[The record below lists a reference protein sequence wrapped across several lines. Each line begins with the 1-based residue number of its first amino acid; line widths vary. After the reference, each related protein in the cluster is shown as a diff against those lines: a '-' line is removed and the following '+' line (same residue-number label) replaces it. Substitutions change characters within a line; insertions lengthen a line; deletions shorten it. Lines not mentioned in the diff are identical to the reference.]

1 MLKHN
6 RIVLAIAGAVF
17 LAIVALEM
25 AAPANIVGAYGF
37 VLPIL
42 LVATVRSRVLMLVT
56 VVACIVAT
64 YMGLM
69 QPTKPGRFQSAV
81 INRSVVAGMLLVV
94 AYIGMTWEERKARE
108 EAARAALA
116 QETENLL
123 KANTQLVDAKDQLNR
138 SERLAAVGQLVAS
151 VAHEV
156 GTPLHSIAWHVQALA
171 EEPGVTPEMKKRVT
185 IIDEQLTRVVRII
198 QDLLSSTRPR
208 QPEPDW
214 LPVEQVISPA
224 AVLMEPAFHAKGI
237 SLTVEIPVGLPL
249 VWADAEKIH
258 QVLVNLLA
266 NALAATPPHGAVR
279 VVLGTRAASSDE
291 LDLGRRVAEAMSPL
305 VITVA
310 VRDPG
315 CGMPSYRDL
324 PLQVMR
330 GRSDLGDRE
339 HHIPSLTLQACMTAS
354 HTSPRR
360 EPGDRKYRGIP
371 TPAQP
376 HTAIPHDD
384 RRPPLGIG
392 DGVVEQVHDTVG
404 HVASAEEQEIKGE
417 LEPVALAPA
426 KHDVEWRFILG
437 HVDRQLRDRVR
448 HRHAVVRGDHK
459 PFAFLPDTDDRRVF
473 ELTRIAVVHLDK
485 YQRHPGRD
493 AVLAPNLGLLL
504 RQRPLAGPV
513 WHEHLERA
521 IEADV
526 GPEHP
531 RGIISEVKLL
541 EPHSSAL
548 QNRDTSD
555 SASTQPMKI
564 HAMMMPSGR
573 LIMLAIVV

>member
-56 VVACIVAT
+56 VVACVVAT
-64 YMGLM
+64 YLGLM
-69 QPTKPGRFQSAV
+69 QPTKPGRFQAAV
-81 INRSVVAGMLLVV
+81 INRSLVAGVLLVV

-208 QPEPDW
+208 QPEPAW

-237 SLTVEIPVGLPL
+237 SLTVEIPEGLPL

-279 VVLGTRAASSDE
+279 VVLGTRAASLDE

-310 VRDPG
+310 VRDTG
-315 CGMPSYRDL
+315 CGMPEANVQKAFEPFFTTKAVGKGTGLGLFLSRETVLAHGGSLSLESELGRGTTVTVTL
-324 PLQVMR
+324 P
-330 GRSDLGDRE
+330 G
-339 HHIPSLTLQACMTAS
+339 LQADSM
-354 HTSPRR
+354 
-360 EPGDRKYRGIP
+360 
-371 TPAQP
+371 
-376 HTAIPHDD
+376 
-384 RRPPLGIG
+384 
-392 DGVVEQVHDTVG
+392 
-404 HVASAEEQEIKGE
+404 
-417 LEPVALAPA
+417 
-426 KHDVEWRFILG
+426 
-437 HVDRQLRDRVR
+437 RVR
-448 HRHAVVRGDHK
+448 K
-459 PFAFLPDTDDRRVF
+459 
-473 ELTRIAVVHLDK
+473 
-485 YQRHPGRD
+485 RD
-493 AVLAPNLGLLL
+493 
-504 RQRPLAGPV
+504 
-513 WHEHLERA
+513 
-521 IEADV
+521 
-526 GPEHP
+526 
-531 RGIISEVKLL
+531 
-541 EPHSSAL
+541 
-548 QNRDTSD
+548 
-555 SASTQPMKI
+555 
-564 HAMMMPSGR
+564 
-573 LIMLAIVV
+573 